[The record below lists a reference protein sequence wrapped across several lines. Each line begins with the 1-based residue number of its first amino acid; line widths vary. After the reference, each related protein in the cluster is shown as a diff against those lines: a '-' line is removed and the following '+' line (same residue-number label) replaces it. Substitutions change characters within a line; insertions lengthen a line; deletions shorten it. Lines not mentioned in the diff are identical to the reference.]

1 MTYPMPNEQE
11 IKQAADELNAHV
23 VEIIK
28 WHFSPETGCPFWLDW
43 QRNKTGIQSRRF
55 PILMTFAKSFQIFKM
70 NGFAICPMMYGC
82 RKLMRIGLLISSR
95 LECTTGM
102 PKQRIG
108 WDDFRIDYT
117 AFDTLSDE
125 HFPRNHYWM
134 MVGPTGPR
142 RLRLAIEHLANERLL
157 MLFRR
162 LRSSLG
168 ETLNSWQAI

>member
-1 MTYPMPNEQE
+1 MPNEQE

-43 QRNKTGIQSRRF
+43 AKEQNWNPIEEVSNFDDLCQKFPNFQDEWLRDLPNDVWVPAYENRPFNIFETG
-55 PILMTFAKSFQIFKM
+55 
-70 NGFAICPMMYGC
+70 G
-82 RKLMRIGLLISSR
+82 
-95 LECTTGM
+95 TTGM

-117 AFDTLSDE
+117 AFSDTLSDE

-142 RLRLAIEHLANERLL
+142 RLRACNRTFGQRTRLL

-168 ETLNSWQAI
+168 ET